1 MRILGVGIIACLMCF
16 IIAFAAMGFWTNPGV
31 PAGEVGYTTNEP
43 ILFGEKGEFL
53 SIIIGPSSYGVGWR
67 NKIKYAQTYKPWTVK
82 EYYSPIGGAGTGKE
96 TDTRIMSNDKINME
110 LSVSV
115 VLYIKNSPATE
126 DFDAEKFK
134 INARAYFENYLNFWQ
149 DRYREPFRTEI
160 RTMLGKETYG
170 TAKKKRVALNETATT
185 WLKTQLKNTPIG
197 VLSVNISNINP
208 PQRMLAEQELL
219 KATEIAKTRQT
230 EEEALQKAKE
240 NVLAQ
245 EATNL
250 ARALGIAPQ
259 LLKWK
264 DLAIKEKYVDA
275 FNNLVTGEEARS
287 IGKVIFMP
295 YGTPVAASAGEYD
308 VSQPAIIENE

>member
-1 MRILGVGIIACLMCF
+1 MMKVVGVGVTACVLVIIF
-16 IIAFAAMGFWTNPGV
+16 FVTIGFWTNPSV
-31 PAGEVGYTTNEP
+31 PAGEVGYVTNEP

-53 SIIIGPSSYGVGWR
+53 GIIIGPSSYGVGWR
-67 NKIKYAQTYKPWTVK
+67 NKIKYVQTYKPWTVK

-96 TDTRIMSNDKINME
+96 TDTRIMSKDKINME

-115 VLYIKNSPATE
+115 VLYIKNSPATK

-134 INARAYFENYLNFWQ
+134 INARVYFENYLNFWQ

-160 RTMLGKETYG
+160 RTILGKETYG
-170 TAKKKRVALNETATT
+170 TAKKKRVTLNNAVTT
-185 WLKTQLKNTPIG
+185 WLKSQFKDTPIG

-219 KATEIAKTRQT
+219 KATEIAKTRQA
-230 EEEALQKAKE
+230 EEEALQRAKE
-240 NVLAQ
+240 GVLAQ

-250 ARALGIAPQ
+250 ARALEITPQ

-287 IGKVIFMP
+287 IKKVIFMP
-295 YGTPVAASAGEYD
+295 YGTPVAASAGEYET
-308 VSQPAIIENE
+308 SQPVTENK